1 MNDITKMMVA
11 VDFSGISRDLV
22 RYALQL
28 AEKLK
33 AKVYIINI
41 INQRDIDAIR
51 KVADATNSISL
62 PEQLEERREERR
74 ASLLDLVA
82 DLDTTGLPISCQVRT
97 GVPYEALVAAIKDMG
112 IDLLVMGTRGRG
124 QFSGM
129 LFGSTAARML
139 SKCPVPLLTLREN
152 HRDQSMA

>member
-1 MNDITKMMVA
+1 MNEIKKIMVA
-11 VDFSGISRDLV
+11 VDFSEISRDLV

-28 AEKLK
+28 AAKLE
-33 AKVYIINI
+33 ARVYLINI

-51 KVADATNSISL
+51 KVADATNFISL

-74 ASLLDLVA
+74 TSLLELVA
-82 DLDTTGLPISCQVRT
+82 EWNATDKPISCQVRT
-97 GVPYEALVAAIKDMG
+97 GVPYEALVAAIKEME

-139 SKCPVPLLTLREN
+139 SKCPVPLVTLRDS
-152 HRDQSMA
+152 RKVKATT

>member
-1 MNDITKMMVA
+1 MNDIKKMLVA

-28 AEKLK
+28 AEKLQ
-33 AKVYIINI
+33 AKVYLINI

-51 KVADATNSISL
+51 KVADTTDFISL

-74 ASLLDLVA
+74 TSLLELVA
-82 DLDTTGLPISCQVRT
+82 ELNATGKPISCQVRT
-97 GVPYEALVAAIKDMG
+97 GVPYEALVAAIKEME

-139 SKCPVPLLTLREN
+139 SKCPVPLVTLRDS
-152 HRDQSMA
+152 RKARAIT

>member
-1 MNDITKMMVA
+1 MNDIKKMMVA

-22 RYALQL
+22 HYALQL
-28 AEKLK
+28 AEKLD
-33 AKVYIINI
+33 AKVYLINI

-51 KVADATNSISL
+51 RVADATNFISL
-62 PEQLEERREERR
+62 QEQLEERREERR
-74 ASLLDLVA
+74 AALLDLVA
-82 DLDTTGLPISCQVRT
+82 EWNATGKPISCQVRT
-97 GVPYEALVAAIKDMG
+97 GVPYEALVAAIKEMA

-139 SKCPVPLLTLREN
+139 SKCPVPLVTLRDS
-152 HRDQSMA
+152 HKPKSIT